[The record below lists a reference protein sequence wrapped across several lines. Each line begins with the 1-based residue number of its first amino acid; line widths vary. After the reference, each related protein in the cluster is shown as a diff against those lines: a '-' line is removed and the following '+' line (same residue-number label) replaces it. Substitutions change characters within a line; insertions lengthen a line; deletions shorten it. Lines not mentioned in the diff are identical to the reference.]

1 MFCSLQTEVKNAQV
15 TVKNVQ
21 VSMQEAGFFLDVR
34 RGNAKPRALALF
46 ECFITRRKMQIGE
59 RRGTEGG

>member
-1 MFCSLQTEVKNAQV
+1 
-15 TVKNVQ
+15 
-21 VSMQEAGFFLDVR
+21 MQEAGFFLDVR